1 MRPLLILFL
10 LCLLTAC
17 QRTPR
22 DPIISYEQAGQFTLP
37 IHLRVLKIFETIR
50 TPYIDK
56 TGSVSY
62 LIEVE
67 FLDGREAGKIVTF
80 PFAAWEIG
88 APPAFNEGDSLTV
101 APASWVPGAK
111 KKMRDMQL
119 PGAR

>member
-1 MRPLLILFL
+1 MRFVLVLSL
-10 LCLLTAC
+10 LCLFTAC

-22 DPIISYEQAGQFTLP
+22 EPIITYAQAGSYTLP
-37 IHLRVLKIFETIR
+37 IHFRVLKIFETVR
-50 TPYIDK
+50 TSYIDK

-67 FLDGREAGKIVTF
+67 YLDGRDAGKVVTF

-88 APPAFNEGDSLTV
+88 APPAFNEGDTLTV